1 MLRHFTKMIKKE
13 DIQLLIWEEFT
24 GRDNSQMLDE
34 KVETAPSEY
43 EKPKSKASAKLS
55 KSPAK
60 EKKGKEDDVPPTP
73 HPHHRNTPFLTSSQP
88 KLFWTR
94 LFVHLSNHSAV
105 FRLTAVKPFA
115 LTSIFNP
122 HRFQSLFCGIPRVFV
137 SLLFVDASGCIIFDV
152 ERRRRRNYQSE
163 EQPQP
168 STDKA
173 PKKRKLDVFDLIFNK
188 VRKQKGI
195 EADSETDDEMTV
207 CGIDWVPN
215 IKKWDKESSHGGGC

>member
-1 MLRHFTKMIKKE
+1 MFRRHLTP
-13 DIQLLIWEEFT
+13 T
-24 GRDNSQMLDE
+24 GTL
-34 KVETAPSEY
+34 
-43 EKPKSKASAKLS
+43 
-55 KSPAK
+55 
-60 EKKGKEDDVPPTP
+60 
-73 HPHHRNTPFLTSSQP
+73 HLTSSQP

-137 SLLFVDASGCIIFDV
+137 SLPFVDASGCIIFDV

-173 PKKRKLDVFDLIFNK
+173 PKRESSTCSTSYSTK
-188 VRKQKGI
+188 VRKQKGM